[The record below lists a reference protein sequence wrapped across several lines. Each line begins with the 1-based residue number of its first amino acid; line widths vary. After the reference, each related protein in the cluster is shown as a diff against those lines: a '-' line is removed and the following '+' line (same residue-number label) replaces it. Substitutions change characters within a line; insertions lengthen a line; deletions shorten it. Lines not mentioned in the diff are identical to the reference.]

1 SGTLA
6 ITVNGCAHSIKINVR
21 KPRCKNTTG
30 YCSPKRNNDGQD
42 IEEESKSHNNS
53 VLACSC
59 DNTKDSRNC
68 SYLDMIRTIMIV
80 LAITFAIEA
89 ITSFIGSIL
98 GCMGTCC
105 VPAEPVVIITGGVP
119 IHGGSTVVVQS
130 SQSSMHGYPALPSY
144 APSYAPPYAD
154 CNPLVKNMAI

>member
-1 SGTLA
+1 CGIFASWLSDIDFDA
-6 ITVNGCAHSIKINVR
+6 VC
-21 KPRCKNTTG
+21 TTIDG
-30 YCSPKRNNDGQD
+30 YCQCATVDLSTVKF
-42 IEEESKSHNNS
+42 H
-53 VLACSC
+53 
-59 DNTKDSRNC
+59 TNC